1 MRSYTMNIEQYRR
14 KMKSMLKDF
23 RINVTP
29 EIEAEIDSRDSE
41 ISIENYCNELIENRL
56 NKKTK
61 V

>member
-1 MRSYTMNIEQYRR
+1 MRNYTMNIEQYRR

>member
-1 MRSYTMNIEQYRR
+1 MNIEQYRR

>member
-61 V
+61 A

>member
-14 KMKSMLKDF
+14 KMKSVLKDF

>member
-1 MRSYTMNIEQYRR
+1 MRNYTMNIEQYRR

-41 ISIENYCNELIENRL
+41 INIENYCNELIENRL